1 MTAHF
6 AIPATTFVLQDIIQR
21 RIKAAYGHLTAP
33 TVSVEPP
40 PRPPAT
46 PAGTVPTPQPEPA
59 GLYLFLHHVALNAAW
74 RNMHEVRLEPEEP
87 GKTEG
92 PQVGPSPLAVD
103 LHYMLAATGA
113 DLEREVLLGLGIAA
127 LNRRGIV
134 PRSLIRSI
142 LSGIEVPRSPTRLL
156 DYLTAEPLHDPDS
169 QPQRITVSQM
179 PVDVDLSTK
188 IWSSLQSPMRPCA
201 HFLVTTV
208 FLDLGDSPS
217 PIKEVTRAQVGV
229 RPDPQRSN
237 SLPPGDTVTIT
248 GGA

>member
-6 AIPATTFVLQDIIQR
+6 AIPATTFVLREIVQR
-21 RIKAAYGHLTAP
+21 RVTLAYGTFPAP
-33 TVSVEPP
+33 TVSVEPL

-46 PAGTVPTPQPEPA
+46 PVGAAPSPQPEPA
-59 GLYLFLHHVALNAAW
+59 GLYLFLHHVALSAAW
-74 RNMHEVRLEPEEP
+74 RNMHEVRLEP

-92 PQVGPSPLAVD
+92 PRIGPSPLAVD

-127 LNRRGIV
+127 LNRHGIV

-142 LSGIEVPRSPTRLL
+142 LSAIAVPPAPTRLL
-156 DYLTAEPLHDPDS
+156 DHLTAEPLHNPDS

-217 PIKEVTRAQVGV
+217 TTAEVKKAQIGV
-229 RPDPQRSN
+229 RPDPTRSKT
-237 SLPPGDTVTIT
+237 LPLGDTVTIMD
-248 GGA
+248 GA